1 METKQVRFFLFYR
14 YVSNIFLSWN
24 VDRFVC
30 SELAKKEGV
39 ELIKNNDELFWAVMG
54 GSPGNF
60 GILTHVTF
68 RPLHDKDYPDS
79 RMMRFTIPYTAE
91 RHRNLETLLL
101 EMNDDDEVPGNFNLF
116 YTILGKSIPATVG
129 PKYFDLIKDAGG
141 GENLFV
147 LDFIGFCI
155 IIYIDFRTDRGS
167 KDGIS

>member
-79 RMMRFTIPYTAE
+79 RMMKFTIPYTAKE
-91 RHRNLETLLL
+91 RHDKTRKLDKYLIYFGFLKE
-101 EMNDDDEVPGNFNLF
+101 D
-116 YTILGKSIPATVG
+116 TVQ
-129 PKYFDLIKDAGG
+129 
-141 GENLFV
+141 
-147 LDFIGFCI
+147 
-155 IIYIDFRTDRGS
+155 
-167 KDGIS
+167 

>member
-79 RMMRFTIPYTAE
+79 RMMKFTTPYTTKK
-91 RHRNLETLLL
+91 HRKLEALMA
-101 EMNDDDEVPGNFNLF
+101 EMNDDVDLPKNYDLM
-116 YTILGKSIPATVG
+116 YTIMGKRVPVTSG
-129 PKYFDLIKDAGG
+129 PKFFELIEEVGG
-141 GENLFV
+141 GTQHNKTINMQL
-147 LDFIGFCI
+147 
-155 IIYIDFRTDRGS
+155 
-167 KDGIS
+167 

>member
-1 METKQVRFFLFYR
+1 M
-14 YVSNIFLSWN
+14 
-24 VDRFVC
+24 
-30 SELAKKEGV
+30 AKKEGV
-39 ELIKNNDELFWAVMG
+39 KLIKNNDELFWAVMG